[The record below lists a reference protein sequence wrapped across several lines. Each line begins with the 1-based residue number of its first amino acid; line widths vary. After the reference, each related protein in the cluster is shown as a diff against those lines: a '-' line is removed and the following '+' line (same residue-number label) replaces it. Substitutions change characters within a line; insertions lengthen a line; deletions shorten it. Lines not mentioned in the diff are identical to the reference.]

1 MTKMSNSP
9 PKTLKKS
16 PPAPTQEHIQGEGD
30 YEAAR
35 RYRDGVEKFVHN
47 ADIEA
52 AARAAAPHDEREA
65 KEMAAAEAL
74 GRSHA
79 NEPKP
84 LPRQTS
90 RKT

>member
-1 MTKMSNSP
+1 MTKMSSSP
-9 PKTLKKS
+9 PKNLKKS
-16 PPAPTQEHIQGEGD
+16 RQAPKPEHIQGEGD

-35 RYRDGVEKFVHN
+35 RYRDGVEEFVHN

-74 GRSHA
+74 GRSRA

-84 LPRQTS
+84 LRRQTS